1 MAAGI
6 IQGTVTT
13 TSGETIEMSWLVYD
27 TVTPTKWY
35 NVSHLVNSAGAG
47 AAFGSGAN
55 GATVLRV
62 ALATDSPG
70 VTGLG
75 QTTMAASL
83 PVAMAN
89 DQSWPVGIVGF
100 AKAEDIASASGD
112 LGIPAMA
119 LRQAAIGPTSGTD
132 LDYEMLQLDAFGL
145 LKTGPDSFAVSG
157 SVTSA
162 AVLFTQDM
170 TGYESITV
178 QVTSAGTTCTIT
190 YETSDDNTN
199 WVSSSGMSSAQLG
212 ITAPVATSTTALLLQ
227 FPKRGRYFRARVS
240 TYGSGTVTVV
250 GNLSKSP
257 VSISSFVNVS
267 GTGAFTVGSTGSA
280 HDSAIAGVP
289 WRGAGRALTAN
300 YTAVATGDTADWV
313 STLVGAQIHKPYSI
327 PEGDWSYAAATAG
340 ISNTTTAVTI
350 AAAAGAGLRNYITS
364 IQLMSEALGAATE
377 FAIRDGAAGTVIWR
391 TKIATGGVTAGESI
405 SLPSPLKSTANTLLE
420 IVTLTASVTG
430 AVYFNAQGYI
440 AP

>member
-1 MAAGI
+1 MA
-6 IQGTVTT
+6 
-13 TSGETIEMSWLVYD
+13 D
-27 TVTPTKWY
+27 
-35 NVSHLVNSAGAG
+35 NVAITA
-47 AAFGSGAN
+47 GSGTTVAADDVGGVLHQRVKVSI
-55 GATVLRV
+55 GADGTAADWPVGSGNQSAVPRV
-62 ALATDSPG
+62 TLATDSPG

-83 PVAMAN
+83 PVALAN

-199 WVSSSGMSSAQLG
+199 WVSSSGMSSAQVGL
-212 ITAPVATSTTALLLQ
+212 TALVTTSTTALLLQ
-227 FPKRGRYFRARVS
+227 FPRRGRYFRARVS

-250 GNLSKSP
+250 GTLSKNS
-257 VSISSFVNVS
+257 VSVSNFGNVS
-267 GTGAFTVGSTGSA
+267 VVGSLSVNPGGSA
-280 HDSAIAGVP
+280 HDSAITGVP
-289 WRGAGRALTAN
+289 FRNGGRAVSAN
-300 YTAVATGDTADWV
+300 YTAVTSGDTADYV
-313 STLVGAQIHKPYSI
+313 ATLVGAQIHKPYSI

-364 IQLMSEALGAATE
+364 AQLMSEALGAATE
-377 FAIRDGAAGTVIWR
+377 FAIRDGAGGTVLWR
-391 TKIATGGVTAGESI
+391 TKIGTGGLATGESI
-405 SLPSPLKSTANTLLE
+405 TFPSPLKSTANTLLE
-420 IVTLTASVTG
+420 VVTLTLSITG